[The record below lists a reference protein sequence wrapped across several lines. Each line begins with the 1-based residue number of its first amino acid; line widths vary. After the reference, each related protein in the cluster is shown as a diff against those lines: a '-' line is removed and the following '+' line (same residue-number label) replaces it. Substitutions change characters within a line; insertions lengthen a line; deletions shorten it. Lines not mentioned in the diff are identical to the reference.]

1 MPKKQAD
8 RYAGADRAAAAS
20 GYEDY
25 WAKLT
30 VSHARHPG
38 NKFRYDLIARELAG
52 HGIQPD
58 RVIDCGCGD
67 GSLLDVV
74 SARIRCG
81 DLHGTDLA
89 SNVPISSKVNFRQQD
104 LGVPILD
111 DLKGRFDLVL
121 CSEVIEHVPND
132 ARVVENLAALAK
144 PGGWVVLTTQTGNI
158 YNTEK
163 YLGHLRH
170 YDIGDLRSRLQGAG
184 LTVEKSYVCGWPWLN
199 MQKIAAHH
207 FQGAVQKNIVQ
218 AKELSLP
225 VRTVFSVMRFLY
237 ALSIRGKGPQIFLLA
252 RKPHYT
258 G

>member
-30 VSHARHPG
+30 VSHASHPG

-89 SNVPISSKVNFRQQD
+89 SNVPISSKVNFR
-104 LGVPILD
+104 
-111 DLKGRFDLVL
+111 
-121 CSEVIEHVPND
+121 
-132 ARVVENLAALAK
+132 
-144 PGGWVVLTTQTGNI
+144 
-158 YNTEK
+158 
-163 YLGHLRH
+163 
-170 YDIGDLRSRLQGAG
+170 
-184 LTVEKSYVCGWPWLN
+184 
-199 MQKIAAHH
+199 
-207 FQGAVQKNIVQ
+207 
-218 AKELSLP
+218 
-225 VRTVFSVMRFLY
+225 
-237 ALSIRGKGPQIFLLA
+237 
-252 RKPHYT
+252 
-258 G
+258 

>member
-30 VSHARHPG
+30 VSHASHPG
-38 NKFRYDLIARELAG
+38 NKFRYDLIARELAA
-52 HGIQPD
+52 HGIQPA

-81 DLHGTDLA
+81 ELHGTDLA

-104 LGVPILD
+104 LGVPIPD
-111 DLKGRFDLVL
+111 DMKNGFDLVL

-170 YDIGDLRSRLQGAG
+170 YAIEDLRSRLQRAG

-199 MQKIAAHH
+199 LQKIAAHH

-237 ALSIRGKGPQIFLLA
+237 GLSVRGKGPQIFLLA
-252 RKPHYT
+252 RKP

>member
-30 VSHARHPG
+30 VSHASHPG

-81 DLHGTDLA
+81 ELHGTDLA

-104 LGVPILD
+104 LGLPIPD

-170 YDIGDLRSRLQGAG
+170 YAIDAPCRRTSCRPRS
-184 LTVEKSYVCGWPWLN
+184 
-199 MQKIAAHH
+199 
-207 FQGAVQKNIVQ
+207 
-218 AKELSLP
+218 
-225 VRTVFSVMRFLY
+225 
-237 ALSIRGKGPQIFLLA
+237 
-252 RKPHYT
+252 
-258 G
+258 